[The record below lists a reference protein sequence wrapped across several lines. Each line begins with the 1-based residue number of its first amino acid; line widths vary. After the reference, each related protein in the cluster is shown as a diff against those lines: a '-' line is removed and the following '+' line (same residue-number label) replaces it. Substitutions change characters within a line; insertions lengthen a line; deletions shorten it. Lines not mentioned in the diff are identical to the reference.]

1 MAKVERFEEL
11 DVWKK
16 ARHLTN
22 CVYDLTDGPLFAK
35 DFSLRDQIRRAAV
48 SILSNIAEGFER
60 GSDSEF
66 RNFLVIAKGS
76 AGEVR
81 AQLFVALDRK
91 YLCEQEF
98 VEAKEQCEAI
108 SAMLLRLI
116 AYLRK
121 SIDSAK
127 ARK

>member
-1 MAKVERFEEL
+1 MARVERFEEL
-11 DVWKK
+11 DAWKK

-22 CVYDLTDGPLFAK
+22 IIYDLTDEPPFAK
-35 DFSLRDQIRRAAV
+35 DFALRDQIRRAAV

-60 GSDSEF
+60 GSDTEF

-81 AQLFVALDRK
+81 AQLYVALDRHYFSAQK
-91 YLCEQEF
+91 F
-98 VEAKEQCEAI
+98 DEAKEQCEQI

-116 AYLRK
+116 AYLRT
-121 SIDSAK
+121 SIDAAK

>member
-1 MAKVERFEEL
+1 MARVERFEEL
-11 DVWKK
+11 DAWKQ
-16 ARHLTN
+16 ARQLTN
-22 CVYDLTDGPLFAK
+22 NIYDLTDGPPFAK
-35 DFSLRDQIRRAAV
+35 DFALRDQIRRAAV

-60 GSDSEF
+60 GSDTEF

-81 AQLFVALDRK
+81 AQLYVALDRN
-91 YLCEQEF
+91 YLSAQEF
-98 VEAKEQCEAI
+98 DEAKEQCEQI

-121 SIDSAK
+121 SIDASK
-127 ARK
+127 AHK